1 MCSETLTN
9 SGQTLNIEE
18 EQQLDA
24 SRVVNGIMIPLCAAS
39 SRRDIAL
46 IIAMTTANALANLWK
61 SPGQY
66 NRLLSL
72 EMKDKSRRRSP
83 ISLIGY
89 RRVYEKAKKRAVK
102 CVLSRLS
109 KCNKVLVVR
118 SEKLPH
124 ARMTQ
129 EQ

>member
-1 MCSETLTN
+1 
-9 SGQTLNIEE
+9 
-18 EQQLDA
+18 
-24 SRVVNGIMIPLCAAS
+24 
-39 SRRDIAL
+39 
-46 IIAMTTANALANLWK
+46 MTTANALANLWK